1 MESYR
6 ERLWPAP
13 WIALIAALA
22 IPASMLTF
30 APINLLVG
38 VVVGVVLAA
47 GVVAAAA
54 GTAPILEVSGG
65 TLRAGAARVPVTL
78 VGTTT
83 TYRGEDARWAKG
95 RDLDARAFL
104 VLRPDIIP
112 ALLITLTDA
121 DDPAP
126 YWLVSTRRPEQLAEA
141 IAAAQLRGKPHSTE
155 QRS

>member
-1 MESYR
+1 
-6 ERLWPAP
+6 
-13 WIALIAALA
+13 
-22 IPASMLTF
+22 
-30 APINLLVG
+30 
-38 VVVGVVLAA
+38 
-47 GVVAAAA
+47 
-54 GTAPILEVSGG
+54 
-65 TLRAGAARVPVTL
+65 VPVTL

-104 VLRPDIIP
+104 VLRPDIVP

-141 IAAAQLRGKPHSTE
+141 IAAEQLRGKPHSTE